1 MSPVRAWRPTVVAR
15 LARTL
20 GLLVQKIPRIR
31 MTARTKTTVKSATV
45 SHAELTKPDVTGPA
59 QPKALV
65 FVSHDSR
72 DADIAEAFAN
82 LLSDVSAGTLKSFRS
97 SDKKGNTGIEF
108 GAEWYASIIS
118 QLGDA
123 TDVVALL
130 TARSIDRPWI
140 LYEAGV
146 AKGRLETTVL
156 GLALGVPLDKVSTG
170 PFGQFQ
176 NCGDD
181 EDSLTKLV
189 MQLLERNP
197 DAAPREEA
205 VRMQVRLF
213 IATLAKILATKP
225 KRAAEGNAEEPGVA
239 RLFEEVKA
247 MVRELPER
255 IDDRVRTTTRRQAGR
270 SARRLHPKMLD
281 EILFRSHNSSSK
293 DAKVAALL
301 VVLSLAKEDAAW
313 LYESG
318 IEIYR
323 AMLSGDRAAVASTYK
338 QFAAAMEIM
347 NRGPMLRE
355 IYRGDDEEG
364 YMLARYVPE
373 MVERFVEEYLAPSSI
388 RRRIVKPDVSPSSDE
403 QA

>member
-1 MSPVRAWRPTVVAR
+1 VGQQCFASLPLNLGVRFHTLNQEIA
-15 LARTL
+15 LATR
-20 GLLVQKIPRIR
+20 KPRIQKQESELS
-31 MTARTKTTVKSATV
+31 KTVAIEAAIPIRS
-45 SHAELTKPDVTGPA
+45 
-59 QPKALV
+59 KALV

-108 GAEWYASIIS
+108 GAEWYTSIMS

-146 AKGRLETTVL
+146 ARGKLDTTVL
-156 GLALGVPLDKVSTG
+156 GLALGVPLDKISTG

-189 MQLLERNP
+189 MQLLQRNP

-213 IATLAKILATKP
+213 IESLAKILASKP
-225 KRAAEGNAEEPGVA
+225 KKGNTESASDDQNVA
-239 RLFEEVKA
+239 KLFEEVKA
-247 MVRELPER
+247 MVRELPQKV
-255 IDDRVRTTTRRQAGR
+255 DAQVRVVSRRSNSKSLRRFGPKIFEELIYR
-270 SARRLHPKMLD
+270 STKG
-281 EILFRSHNSSSK
+281 EGIESK
-293 DAKVAALL
+293 GTALL
-301 VVLSLAKEDAAW
+301 IILSFIKDDLPW
-313 LYESG
+313 LYELG
-318 IEIYR
+318 MQIYR
-323 AMLSGDRAAVASTYK
+323 AMAAGDKDSVIVSHKQIHST
-338 QFAAAMEIM
+338 MEFM
-347 NRGPMLRE
+347 VRSPLGHDL
-355 IYRGDDEEG
+355 YRDDEESF
-364 YMLARYVPE
+364 MTIRVIPE
-373 MVERFVEEYLAPSSI
+373 LIDRVVFEYLESTPT
-388 RRRIVKPDVSPSSDE
+388 RRRLSKPTSAIKGTE
-403 QA
+403 T

>member
-1 MSPVRAWRPTVVAR
+1 MATRKP
-15 LARTL
+15 RTAKQGPEL
-20 GLLVQKIPRIR
+20 DKVPEVDATIPGR
-31 MTARTKTTVKSATV
+31 
-45 SHAELTKPDVTGPA
+45 
-59 QPKALV
+59 PKALV

-97 SDKKGNTGIEF
+97 SDRKGNAGIEF
-108 GAEWYASIIS
+108 GAEWYTSIMS

-146 AKGRLETTVL
+146 AKGKLETTVL

-189 MQLLERNP
+189 MQLLQRNP

-213 IATLAKILATKP
+213 IESLSKILATKP
-225 KRAAEGNAEEPGVA
+225 KKAAAEAPSEEQNVA
-239 RLFEEVKA
+239 KLFEEVKA

-255 IDDRVRTTTRRQAGR
+255 VDDRVRQASRRSVGKGP
-270 SARRLHPKMLD
+270 RRIHPKMI
-281 EILFRSHNSSSK
+281 EEMLFRTSSSSSRSTK
-293 DAKVAALL
+293 AAALL
-301 VVLSLAKEDAAW
+301 VVLAFSKEDVPW
-313 LYESG
+313 IHEIG

-323 AMLSGDRAAVASTYK
+323 AMLTDDRSMVRAAHK
-338 QFAAAMEIM
+338 QFQTTMEIM
-347 NRGPMLRE
+347 MQGPWSRE
-355 IYRGDDEEG
+355 LFRDDEESF
-364 YMLARYVPE
+364 MLTRYLPE
-373 MVERFVEEYLAPSSI
+373 MIDRIVMDYLASAAI
-388 RRRIVKPDVSPSSDE
+388 RRRIPRPSEKAGDDE
-403 QA
+403 QP

>member
-1 MSPVRAWRPTVVAR
+1 MATRKPRASKPTTEPAKVADTEATLPVR
-15 LARTL
+15 
-20 GLLVQKIPRIR
+20 
-31 MTARTKTTVKSATV
+31 
-45 SHAELTKPDVTGPA
+45 
-59 QPKALV
+59 PKALV

-108 GAEWYASIIS
+108 GAEWYTSIMS

-146 AKGRLETTVL
+146 AKGKLETTVL

-213 IATLAKILATKP
+213 IAALSKILAAKP
-225 KRAAEGNAEEPGVA
+225 KKPTSDAPGEEQNVA
-239 RLFEEVKA
+239 KLFEEVKA

-255 IDDRVRTTTRRQAGR
+255 VDDRVRSASRRSPTRGI
-270 SARRLHPKMLD
+270 RRFHPKMLD
-281 EILFRSHNSSSK
+281 EMLFRSSK
-293 DAKVAALL
+293 P
-301 VVLSLAKEDAAW
+301 
-313 LYESG
+313 G
-318 IEIYR
+318 
-323 AMLSGDRAAVASTYK
+323 
-338 QFAAAMEIM
+338 
-347 NRGPMLRE
+347 RGAIHRT
-355 IYRGDDEEG
+355 
-364 YMLARYVPE
+364 
-373 MVERFVEEYLAPSSI
+373 
-388 RRRIVKPDVSPSSDE
+388 
-403 QA
+403 

>member
-1 MSPVRAWRPTVVAR
+1 VVTRKPRASKKTPELAKSPEVEATLPVR
-15 LARTL
+15 
-20 GLLVQKIPRIR
+20 
-31 MTARTKTTVKSATV
+31 
-45 SHAELTKPDVTGPA
+45 
-59 QPKALV
+59 PKALV

-97 SDKKGNTGIEF
+97 SDKKGNSGIEF
-108 GAEWYASIIS
+108 GAEWYTSIMS

-146 AKGRLETTVL
+146 AKGKLETTVL

-189 MQLLERNP
+189 MQLLQRNP

-213 IATLAKILATKP
+213 IESLSKILATKP
-225 KRAAEGNAEEPGVA
+225 KKPTIEAGSEEHNVA
-239 RLFEEVKA
+239 KLFEEVKA

-255 IDDRVRTTTRRQAGR
+255 VDDRVRSASRRVQGR
-270 SARRLHPKMLD
+270 GIRRFHPKML
-281 EILFRSHNSSSK
+281 EELLFRVPSSNRN
-293 DAKVAALL
+293 AKAAALL
-301 VVLSLAKEDAAW
+301 VALAFVKEDVPW
-313 LYESG
+313 LYEVG
-318 IEIYR
+318 MEIYR
-323 AMLSGDRAAVASTYK
+323 AMLTDDRNAVRAAHK
-338 QFAAAMEIM
+338 QLHTTMELTM
-347 NRGPMLRE
+347 HGPLGRDL
-355 IYRGDDEEG
+355 IRDDEESFI
-364 YMLARYVPE
+364 MSRYLPE
-373 MVERFVEEYLAPSSI
+373 VIDRAVVEYLASAPI
-388 RRRIVKPDVSPSSDE
+388 RKRQVTQAERAPDGGHV
-403 QA
+403 

>member
-1 MSPVRAWRPTVVAR
+1 
-15 LARTL
+15 LATR
-20 GLLVQKIPRIR
+20 KPRIQKQESELS
-31 MTARTKTTVKSATV
+31 KTVAIEAAIPIRS
-45 SHAELTKPDVTGPA
+45 
-59 QPKALV
+59 KALV

-108 GAEWYASIIS
+108 GAEWYTSIMS

-146 AKGRLETTVL
+146 ARGKLDTTVL
-156 GLALGVPLDKVSTG
+156 GLALGVPLDKISTG

-189 MQLLERNP
+189 MQLLQRNP

-213 IATLAKILATKP
+213 IESLAKILASKP
-225 KRAAEGNAEEPGVA
+225 KKGNTESASDDQNVA
-239 RLFEEVKA
+239 KLFEEVKA
-247 MVRELPER
+247 MVRELPQKV
-255 IDDRVRTTTRRQAGR
+255 DAQVRVVSRRSNSKSLRRFGPKIFEELIYR
-270 SARRLHPKMLD
+270 STKG
-281 EILFRSHNSSSK
+281 EGIESK
-293 DAKVAALL
+293 GTALL
-301 VVLSLAKEDAAW
+301 IILSFIKDDLPW
-313 LYESG
+313 LYELG
-318 IEIYR
+318 MQIYR
-323 AMLSGDRAAVASTYK
+323 AMAAGDKDSVIVSHKQIHSTMEFMVRSPLSHD
-338 QFAAAMEIM
+338 
-347 NRGPMLRE
+347 L
-355 IYRGDDEEG
+355 YRDDEESF
-364 YMLARYVPE
+364 MTIRVIPE
-373 MVERFVEEYLAPSSI
+373 LIDRVVFEYLESTPT
-388 RRRIVKPDVSPSSDE
+388 RRRLSKPTSAIKGTE
-403 QA
+403 T